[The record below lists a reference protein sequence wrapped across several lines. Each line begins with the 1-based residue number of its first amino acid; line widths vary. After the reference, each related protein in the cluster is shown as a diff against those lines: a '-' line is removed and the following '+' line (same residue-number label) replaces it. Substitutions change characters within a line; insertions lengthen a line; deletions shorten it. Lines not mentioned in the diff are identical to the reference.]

1 MAGSLGGDIPADFTE
16 SKLEIDY
23 VRIYHQKGS

>member
-23 VRIYHQKGS
+23 VRIYRQKTS